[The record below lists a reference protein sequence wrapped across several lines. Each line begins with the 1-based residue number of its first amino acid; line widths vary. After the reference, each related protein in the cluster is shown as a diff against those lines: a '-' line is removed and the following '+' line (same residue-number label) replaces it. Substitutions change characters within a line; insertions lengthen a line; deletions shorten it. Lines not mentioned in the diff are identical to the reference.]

1 MILADK
7 NFILACYQYLAQM
20 DSEAIGLLKNKI
32 ANGIFNDILQK
43 FPATTSVYIFCGN
56 SFKGS
61 IGFVLSQILSEHY
74 SDTRTILFQNE
85 EQYLPE
91 DVKLIH
97 SLREKKLLF
106 TYTEFRDC
114 CFEDNSLII
123 DAIED
128 CTKIFSNIEDKRKIK
143 HINQLQ
149 AYTYSIDM
157 PSGIAIDEPIA
168 KRSIYAN
175 FTHCLLLPRKAFFLP
190 ESESRCGQWE
200 IFTHDIVLPEELAAQ
215 VSTMKFYTTSPE
227 NLARLSVTPPKYIH
241 KYSLGHGLLIAGSY
255 GMGGAAVLAARAA
268 TRAGLGTLT
277 LHIPKLLYNIMQISI
292 PEARCWV
299 DTHAAICSSLETNNL
314 DKYTAIAIGP
324 GLGTHQL
331 TEQTFAYLLQN
342 YNDKP
347 IVFDADAINMLA
359 LNKDLLKD
367 FNGKAIFT
375 PHEGEFKRL
384 IGKFKNDMERLQ
396 LQLMFSQQY
405 NAIVVF
411 KGAFTCISLPDG
423 RCYFNTNG
431 NIGMA
436 TGGSG
441 DVLTGIILALLCQGF
456 SPEEAA
462 ICGVYMHAEAADIAV
477 KSQTKASL
485 TASDIVENLK
495 FVKRYE

>member
-7 NFILACYQYLAQM
+7 NFIHACYQYLAKM
-20 DSEAIGLLKNKI
+20 DSEAINLLKNKI
-32 ANGIFNDILQK
+32 ANGVLNDILQK
-43 FPATTSVYIFCGN
+43 FPKTTSIYIFCGN

-61 IGFVLSQILSEHY
+61 IGLVLTQMLSEHY
-74 SDTRTILFQNE
+74 PDTLAVLFHNE
-85 EQYLPE
+85 EQYQSE
-91 DVKLIH
+91 NAQIIN
-97 SLREKKLLF
+97 SLRKKNLLF
-106 TYTEFRDC
+106 TYTKFSHSY
-114 CFEDNSLII
+114 FKDNSLIV

-128 CTKIFSNIEDKRKIK
+128 CTKIFSDIEDKRKIR

-157 PSGIAIDEPIA
+157 PSGIAVDEPIA
-168 KRSIYAN
+168 KRCIYAN

-190 ESESRCGQWE
+190 ESESRFGQWK
-200 IFTHDIVLPEELAAQ
+200 IFTHDIVLPEELALQ
-215 VSTMKFYTTSPE
+215 VSTMKFHTTSPE
-227 NLARLSVTPPKYIH
+227 NLTRLNVAPSKWIH

-277 LHIPKLLYNIMQISI
+277 LHIPKLLYNIMQISV

-324 GLGTHQL
+324 GLGMHQL
-331 TEQTFAYLLQN
+331 TEQTLTYLLQN
-342 YNDKP
+342 CEDKP
-347 IVFDADAINMLA
+347 IVFDADAINILA

-367 FNGKAIFT
+367 FKGKAIFT

-396 LQLMFSQQY
+396 MQLMFSHQY

-431 NIGMA
+431 NVGMA

-456 SPEEAA
+456 TPEEAA